1 MKRYERFGWKSA
13 DEVGVEG
20 SMECLEI
27 SLEEKDSKAIE
38 EFAWNKSDLVSNRTL
53 VAIKYFAL
61 EDDSSMKI
69 HAVEAV
75 RAADEYFFGSWRS
88 KVYKSD
94 EGERVDAACLRQHYD
109 WIGDYEAA
117 LLWAS
122 VLGDW
127 KFLKKLGTYPTPD
140 CQADNDYGKQ
150 GRDFYVAVGAFLRE
164 APEAELERLLERAS
178 AGPKRLYKLAVTVMR
193 AGIVR
198 DAVAFQDGLI
208 ELLKYYKKSEFPKKL
223 VTKYVSVEGTFFVH
237 WAEKEKIP
245 LTVPPEFQDHI
256 VRLK

>member
-1 MKRYERFGWKSA
+1 MKRYERLGWKSV
-13 DEVGVEG
+13 DEIDVEG

-27 SLEEKDSKAIE
+27 ALEEDDSKEIE
-38 EFAWNKSDLVSNRTL
+38 EIAWNKSDLVSNRTL
-53 VAIKYFAL
+53 VAIQYFAL

-88 KVYKSD
+88 KVYKSED
-94 EGERVDAACLRQHYD
+94 GERVDAACLRQHYD
-109 WIGDYEAA
+109 WIRDYEAA

-140 CQADNDYGKQ
+140 CQADNDYGNQ
-150 GRDFYVAVGAFLRE
+150 GRDWFVALGAFLRQ
-164 APEAELERLLERAS
+164 APEAELEGLMERAS

-198 DAVAFQDGLI
+198 DAIAFQDGLI
-208 ELLKYYKKSEFPKKL
+208 ELLKYYKKSEFPRDDI
-223 VTKYVSVEGTFFVH
+223 TKRISFEGTLFVH

-245 LTVPPEFQDHI
+245 LLVPPEFQDHI